1 MLLNIHEEYSQV
13 LDDDER
19 AGEDDWFNDLGNK
32 VCTLKRKNHNWLRSD
47 QAERR
52 SSKRSS
58 RSCESRR
65 SKLSGSSRKSQSSR
79 ARELEEKARIAELMA
94 EAEHN
99 EQRKLAETQAEML
112 KIQQEIA
119 MSKARAGIYGQ
130 HDRKSLD
137 GKGQLRDD
145 NIDLAKR
152 CQPINKA
159 QSSSNCHRSNAL
171 QKTMMPYM
179 TLVTTEVT

>member
-79 ARELEEKARIAELMA
+79 A
-94 EAEHN
+94 
-99 EQRKLAETQAEML
+99 
-112 KIQQEIA
+112 
-119 MSKARAGIYGQ
+119 
-130 HDRKSLD
+130 
-137 GKGQLRDD
+137 
-145 NIDLAKR
+145 
-152 CQPINKA
+152 
-159 QSSSNCHRSNAL
+159 
-171 QKTMMPYM
+171 
-179 TLVTTEVT
+179 